1 MEPEF
6 GRAETL
12 LNESSG
18 LKPKGGPELE
28 KPKYEGISRQRN
40 EQMKIGAWNA
50 RTMNTKG
57 TLHNVLKEMKRNNL
71 NVLGVSE
78 VRWKEEGDFDSG
90 DYRVIFSG
98 GQESQRGVAIILDK
112 ELANRVVQIDTL

>member
-12 LNESSG
+12 LSESSG

-28 KPKYEGISRQRN
+28 KPKYEATSRQRN
-40 EQMKIGAWNA
+40 KQMKLGAWNV
-50 RTMNTKG
+50 RMMYSKG
-57 TLHNVLKEMKRNNL
+57 KLHNALEEMKRNNL

-98 GQESQRGVAIILDK
+98 EKKAREG
-112 ELANRVVQIDTL
+112 